1 MSTIRNSTNPKCFP
15 TPFHADRTVRRRFRG
30 SLSSLNSQQCQE
42 VSSGLISRFL
52 RSLLVLLLLFVHG
65 RNILGAV
72 AATTMCYLAGDEEPL
87 IRLKVALKA
96 SKGIIGGAVVM
107 IPMVII
113 AGGLSRDGVAGFMAR
128 G

>member
-1 MSTIRNSTNPKCFP
+1 
-15 TPFHADRTVRRRFRG
+15 
-30 SLSSLNSQQCQE
+30 
-42 VSSGLISRFL
+42 
-52 RSLLVLLLLFVHG
+52 
-65 RNILGAV
+65 
-72 AATTMCYLAGDEEPL
+72 MCYLAGDEEPL

-128 G
+128 GWGSDGLRVGVLRGAGTAQE